1 MSKNTHED
9 NPNLDAKE
17 LTEPFLFL
25 DEDGKALK
33 EPMVFY
39 NNKLDLNLP
48 LPKISPLGAEY
59 YMNWAEVERDLD
71 RKVFPLDFLNKKDI
85 VFKLD
90 KNEVLPSQLNSA
102 TITEKIN
109 IKQDDIS
116 PKERRAERDV
126 SYSAYGLM
134 GYFRKRCKVVTIKNI
149 FYAYEEFSYL
159 AKSHIEI
166 ARLIMKYCREHLE
179 DKSSS
184 FLDGIVNFL
193 MREPQ
198 ICVQQQDIPKN
209 YVSFKNGVLD
219 TTTRLFLKHSSSFL
233 TLYYI
238 DANYSPFS
246 NLETPIF
253 DNFINSITGGD
264 LILAERILQFIGYA
278 LTPDSNAKCLFL
290 LQGVGDSG
298 KSVFANFLQKLFND
312 DSVVQLEA
320 EFFGEKFTTAELIGK
335 ALCYM
340 PDIPPSPLDNSSV
353 SRLKLIT
360 GNDRLK
366 VHKKNEGNS
375 DLITSAKFIIA
386 TNHALLTKTK
396 DEPFFNRVITI
407 PFRFAIPRE
416 ERIVNL
422 EELLLQEKDAVVTK
436 AVSAYFRLVDNGYKF
451 AGDYQAN
458 EIVSASET
466 NDLDYTL
473 QIYEFTKNK
482 FIGNENGIVFVEDA
496 FKLFCDK
503 FDGVSKND
511 FSHYFKQFANDI
523 FGAKKDRKRKAG
535 FGNPLSCLTGVSF
548 KEEGDY
554 GL

>member
-1 MSKNTHED
+1 M
-9 NPNLDAKE
+9 
-17 LTEPFLFL
+17 
-25 DEDGKALK
+25 DG
-33 EPMVFY
+33 V
-39 NNKLDLNLP
+39 
-48 LPKISPLGAEY
+48 
-59 YMNWAEVERDLD
+59 
-71 RKVFPLDFLNKKDI
+71 
-85 VFKLD
+85 
-90 KNEVLPSQLNSA
+90 
-102 TITEKIN
+102 
-109 IKQDDIS
+109 
-116 PKERRAERDV
+116 
-126 SYSAYGLM
+126 
-134 GYFRKRCKVVTIKNI
+134 
-149 FYAYEEFSYL
+149 
-159 AKSHIEI
+159 
-166 ARLIMKYCREHLE
+166 
-179 DKSSS
+179 
-184 FLDGIVNFL
+184 VNFL

-219 TTTRLFLKHSSSFL
+219 TTTRLFLKHSYSFL

-264 LILAERILQFIGYA
+264 LILAERIIQFIGYA

-422 EELLLQEKDAVVTK
+422 EELLLQEKDAIVTK
-436 AVSAYFRLVDNGYKF
+436 AISAYFRLVDNGYKF
-451 AGDYQAN
+451 AGDYQPN
-458 EIVSASET
+458 EIVFASET

-482 FIGNENGIVFVEDA
+482 FIPNENGIVFVEDA
-496 FKLFCDK
+496 FNLFCK
-503 FDGVSKND
+503 TFDGISKKD
-511 FSHYFKQFANDI
+511 FSHYFKQFTNDI

-535 FGNPLSCLTGVSF
+535 FGNPLSCLTGISF
-548 KEEGDY
+548 KEDGY

>member
-1 MSKNTHED
+1 MNTRKD

-17 LTEPFLFL
+17 LLEPFLFL

-39 NNKLDLNLP
+39 KEKLDLDLP
-48 LPKISPLGAEY
+48 LPEISPLGGEY
-59 YMNWAEVERDLD
+59 YINWAEVEKDLD
-71 RKVFPLDFLNKKDI
+71 RKVFPLDFLNKKGSI
-85 VFKLD
+85 LKTE
-90 KNEVLPSQLNSA
+90 KNEVLPPQLNSA
-102 TITEKIN
+102 TGTERNSIN
-109 IKQDDIS
+109 REDVLFKQT
-116 PKERRAERDV
+116 RAGRGN
-126 SYSAYGLM
+126 SYSPYELM
-134 GYFRKRCKVVTIKNI
+134 EYFCERCKVVTINNT
-149 FYAYEEFSYL
+149 FYAYEGFSYL
-159 AKSHIEI
+159 AKTHIEI
-166 ARLIMKYCREHLE
+166 ARLIMKYCRECFVG
-179 DKSSS
+179 KSSS
-184 FLDGIVNFL
+184 LLDGVVNFL
-193 MREPQ
+193 MREPL
-198 ICVQQQDIPKN
+198 ICVKQQDIPQN
-209 YVSFKNGVLD
+209 YVSLKNGILD
-219 TTTRLFLKHSSSFL
+219 TNTRLFLKHSSSFL

-238 DANYSPFS
+238 DANYLPFS

-264 LILAERILQFIGYA
+264 LTLAERILQFIGYV

-298 KSVFANFLQKLFND
+298 KSVFANFLQKLFNY
-312 DSVVQLEA
+312 DSVVQLESS
-320 EFFGEKFTTAELIGK
+320 FFGEKFTTAELIGK

-340 PDIPPSPLDNSSV
+340 PDIPPTPLDNSSV

-416 ERIVNL
+416 KRIVNL
-422 EELLLQEKDAVVTK
+422 DELLLQEKDAIVTK
-436 AVSAYFRLVDNGYKF
+436 AISAYFRLVDNGYKF
-451 AGDYQAN
+451 AGDYQPN
-458 EIVSASET
+458 EVIFASET
-466 NDLDYTL
+466 KDLDYTL
-473 QIYEFTKNK
+473 QIYEFTRNR
-482 FIGNENGIVFVEDA
+482 FISDGNGIVFVEDA
-496 FKLFCDK
+496 FNLFCET

-511 FSHYFKQFANDI
+511 FSHHFKQFTNDV

-535 FGNPLSCLTGVSF
+535 FGNPLSCIIGISF
-548 KEEGDY
+548 KEENNY

>member
-1 MSKNTHED
+1 MSKNTHDD

-39 NNKLDLNLP
+39 NEKLDLNLP
-48 LPKISPLGAEY
+48 LPEINPLGAEY
-59 YMNWAEVERDLD
+59 YINWAEVEKDLD

-85 VFKLD
+85 IFKTD
-90 KNEVLPSQLNSA
+90 KNVVIQSQSNSA
-102 TITEKIN
+102 TIIEKN
-109 IKQDDIS
+109 DMKQDNVSSKQI
-116 PKERRAERDV
+116 RAERDD
-126 SYSAYGLM
+126 SYSAYELM
-134 GYFRKRCKVVTIKNI
+134 ECFRKRCKVVTIKNI

-166 ARLIMKYCREHLE
+166 ARLIMKYCREHLV

-184 FLDGIVNFL
+184 FLDGVVNFL
-193 MREPQ
+193 MREPL
-198 ICVQQQDIPKN
+198 ICVKQKDIPRN
-209 YVSFKNGVLD
+209 YVAFKNGVLD
-219 TTTRLFLKHSSSFL
+219 TNTRLFSKHSSSFL

-238 DANYSPFS
+238 EANYLPFS

-253 DNFINSITGGD
+253 DNFVNSITGGD
-264 LILAERILQFIGYA
+264 LTLAERILQFIGYV

-312 DSVVQLEA
+312 DSVVQLESS
-320 EFFGEKFTTAELIGK
+320 FFGEKFTTAELIGK

-375 DLITSAKFIIA
+375 DLITSAKFVIA

-396 DEPFFNRVITI
+396 DEPFFNRVVTI
-407 PFRFAIPRE
+407 PFKFAVPRHK
-416 ERIVNL
+416 RIMNL
-422 EELLLQEKDAVVTK
+422 DDLLLQERDAIVTK
-436 AVSAYFRLVDNGYKF
+436 AINAYFRLVDNGYKF
-451 AGDYQAN
+451 AGDYHPN
-458 EIVSASET
+458 EIISATET

-482 FIGNENGIVFVEDA
+482 FITNENGIVFVEDA
-496 FKLFCDK
+496 FNLFCEI
-503 FDGVSKND
+503 FNGISKND
-511 FSHYFKQFANDI
+511 FSHCFKQFANDI
-523 FGAKKDRKRKAG
+523 FSAKKDRKRKAG
-535 FGNPLSCLTGVSF
+535 FGNPLSCLTGISF